1 VIDDDLR
8 VLTPSQILSPATES
22 GYGFSSNASF
32 SRVMGQLRQG
42 IDHFWRTWSKQY
54 LAMLSANRYSKGSPC
69 FINLQVGDKV
79 LLKDYRSTNVF
90 AGDSWTPVTVVNVH
104 FSSDGATRKVTVA
117 NSSGEQ
123 QIVTVDKLYLTE
135 SEAFSRRQSGQ
146 DLQTYAEDR
155 PPTADTGLPS
165 LVPTNGGQV
174 GVSEPSAPQ
183 AAIRI
188 PGDPVVTEHTGMAAD
203 SVATEYSGVPAGSV
217 MTEHSGVPVETGIS
231 TSSSS
236 DASMALPAQPS
247 VTSMAPVAPSSD
259 SSMALSAQPSVAP
272 MATKGPSV
280 VPARRFQPSRR
291 AKQRRAN

>member
-1 VIDDDLR
+1 
-8 VLTPSQILSPATES
+8 
-22 GYGFSSNASF
+22 
-32 SRVMGQLRQG
+32 MGQLRQG

-54 LAMLSANRYSKGSPC
+54 LAMLSANRYSRGSPC

-104 FSSDGATRKVTVA
+104 FSTDGATRKVTVA

-146 DLQTYAEDR
+146 DLQTYAEER

-165 LVPTNGGQV
+165 LVPTNCGQV
-174 GVSEPSAPQ
+174 GVSEPSASFQ
-183 AAIRI
+183 TGVLVGTGTSAA
-188 PGDPVVTEHTGMAAD
+188 TEVPADSVMTEYSGTAAESVMPEYSGIAAD
-203 SVATEYSGVPAGSV
+203 SVVTEYSG
-217 MTEHSGVPVETGIS
+217 MPVGTGIS
-231 TSSSS
+231 ATSTQEDIPVFTGPS
-236 DASMALPAQPS
+236 DASMALLAQPS
-247 VTSMAPVAPSSD
+247 MALVAPSSD
-259 SSMALSAQPSVAP
+259 TSMALSAQPSVAS

-280 VPARRFQPSRR
+280 VPARRHQPSRR
-291 AKQRRAN
+291 AKQRRVN